1 MTAIHLRLPPLI
13 ELLRSASG
21 EDAQLSALNALRLA
35 LEPSNNE
42 SGPCPDDFVAT
53 WLPGVLMQLQAN
65 VSPDI
70 RRSLAAFTGQLV
82 INHTG
87 LQGIVHSAACL
98 ATLMRDNTPG
108 VVKEAVLAFACL
120 LRASLALVSLKDRCR
135 PLTDLLGLHLP
146 GQPEGNDKVVACAE
160 RRLTFAGC

>member
-1 MTAIHLRLPPLI
+1 
-13 ELLRSASG
+13 
-21 EDAQLSALNALRLA
+21 
-35 LEPSNNE
+35 
-42 SGPCPDDFVAT
+42 
-53 WLPGVLMQLQAN
+53 MQLQAN

-120 LRASLALVSLKDRCR
+120 LRASLALVSLKVTHKQLRATGSCRHYCCATMSTNRCECS
-135 PLTDLLGLHLP
+135 LLHHLVPCCVIELHVLP
-146 GQPEGNDKVVACAE
+146 
-160 RRLTFAGC
+160 R